1 MDEPKPLPTD
11 AEPMEH
17 GRKSNPTI
25 KEYQKIE
32 KTRRGYGRKNRIKN
46 KNGLKNIEFN
56 ILSSNANGIQAKKES
71 LLKNINVFQP
81 TVITLQ
87 ETKLRRL
94 GTFKLPGY
102 QVFEKVRSGFGG
114 GLLTAVNE
122 NLFPVL
128 ISTGKCDDSE
138 ILVVQVKTANHNIRI
153 LNAYGPQEDNYK
165 KEKTQEF
172 WQEIEQE
179 VVSGIEDGCLLIL
192 QMDANAKLGREIIK
206 NDPHDISENGKLL
219 LDILERQ
226 NLTVVNSLDVCDG
239 TITRERKTK
248 SRIEKSVIDYVI
260 VCSKIR
266 EFVKS
271 MNIDE
276 DRFHVLTKYASKKA

>member
-1 MDEPKPLPTD
+1 MQEG
-11 AEPMEH
+11 E
-17 GRKSNPTI
+17 
-25 KEYQKIE
+25 
-32 KTRRGYGRKNRIKN
+32 
-46 KNGLKNIEFN
+46 NI
-56 ILSSNANGIQAKKES
+56 
-71 LLKNINVFQP
+71 
-81 TVITLQ
+81 
-87 ETKLRRL
+87 
-94 GTFKLPGY
+94 
-102 QVFEKVRSGFGG
+102 
-114 GLLTAVNE
+114 
-122 NLFPVL
+122 
-128 ISTGKCDDSE
+128 
-138 ILVVQVKTANHNIRI
+138 
-153 LNAYGPQEDNYK
+153 
-165 KEKTQEF
+165 QEF

-260 VCSKIR
+260 VCSKMK

-271 MNIDE
+271 MKIDE
-276 DRFHVLTKYASKKA
+276 DRFHVLTKYASKKGLRQHKVSDHNILVCRFSIQVEIMMRTVRKEFFKLKNIEDQEKLYH